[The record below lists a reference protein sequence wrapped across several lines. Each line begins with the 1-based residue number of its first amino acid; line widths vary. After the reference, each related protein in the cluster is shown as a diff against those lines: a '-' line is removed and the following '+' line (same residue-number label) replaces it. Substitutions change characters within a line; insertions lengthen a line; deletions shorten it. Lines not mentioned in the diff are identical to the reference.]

1 MPIEDDLEPD
11 SEPAQ
16 DDALP
21 RRAMEF
27 VERMPGQR
35 TEAIADA
42 LGVTTAL
49 LAPTLRMLVQGKQI
63 RKQGFGRGTRY
74 FVR

>member
-1 MPIEDDLEPD
+1 
-11 SEPAQ
+11 
-16 DDALP
+16 
-21 RRAMEF
+21 MEF
-27 VERMPGQR
+27 VERMPGER

-49 LAPTLRMLVQGKQI
+49 LAPTLRMLVQGRKL